1 MLSFWLMLFII
12 ALMYLEHFIL
22 NPLLKSNIQVFN
34 ILFFSPSFFYF
45 NNLLHICGIFKL
57 QRLWNKSWI
66 LVLKLTGQKMKSP
79 IKDFFSKCDQIRRKL
94 RIWSHLLK
102 KSLMED
108 FIFCAV
114 TLFTGAVLSQLT
126 NIKIAIFLIIH
137 LSFQKSKN

>member
-12 ALMYLEHFIL
+12 ALVYLEHFIL

-57 QRLWNKSWI
+57 QRLWNKYWI

-94 RIWSHLLK
+94 PIWSHLLK

-126 NIKIAIFLIIH
+126 NIKIAIFQIIH
-137 LSFQKSKN
+137 LSFQKGKN

>member
-22 NPLLKSNIQVFN
+22 NPLLKSNIQVFT

-57 QRLWNKSWI
+57 QRLWNKYWI

-94 RIWSHLLK
+94 PIWSHSLK

-114 TLFTGAVLSQLT
+114 TPFTGAVLSQLT
-126 NIKIAIFLIIH
+126 KIKTAIFQIIH
-137 LSFQKSKN
+137 LSFQKGKN

>member
-126 NIKIAIFLIIH
+126 NIKIAIFLIMH